1 MSNAETV
8 ARLQKL
14 LERVRT
20 RAGARDGY
28 RAGAMAAPV
37 ATAVDSAPVEEPD
50 QLSTW
55 TPPPPDGPVPEV
67 AIPVDVDQV
76 ETTQLGVA
84 EREAEEDTAG
94 HFDSTERLVAAGT
107 TVAYA
112 GADEGSDNLEQ
123 SPAEPD
129 GGLEA
134 PAEATR
140 SVADSVGEEAA
151 EPAPASSRRPVMPE
165 AEERLARMAFGAEE
179 APPPLHTP
187 PPESGRV
194 PASPADDFDS
204 DPLDA
209 PRQVRRPD
217 EPLIAEATRALL
229 LESSV
234 PVAKLV
240 GGPTRPV
247 AMTFS
252 AILDETL
259 SL

>member
-1 MSNAETV
+1 MSS
-8 ARLQKL
+8 
-14 LERVRT
+14 
-20 RAGARDGY
+20 
-28 RAGAMAAPV
+28 
-37 ATAVDSAPVEEPD
+37 AVDSEPVEEAV

-55 TPPPPDGPVPEV
+55 TPPPPDEPAPEV
-67 AIPVDVDQV
+67 GIPVDVDYIERTQQV
-76 ETTQLGVA
+76 VVA
-84 EREAEEDTAG
+84 DPGAEEDPAG
-94 HFDSTERLVAAGT
+94 HFDSTERLVVAST

-112 GADEGSDNLEQ
+112 GADDGNDSLEQ
-123 SPAEPD
+123 SPAEPRAGVD
-129 GGLEA
+129 ARAQASQSEA
-134 PAEATR
+134 
-140 SVADSVGEEAA
+140 DNVGEEAA

-165 AEERLARMAFGAEE
+165 AEDRLARMAFGVEE

-204 DPLDA
+204 DPLEA
-209 PRQVRRPD
+209 PRQVRHPD

-229 LESSV
+229 QSSV

-240 GGPTRPV
+240 GGPNRP
-247 AMTFS
+247 APMTFS

>member
-1 MSNAETV
+1 VSKAETV

-14 LERVRT
+14 LERVRS
-20 RAGARDGY
+20 RAGTRDGY
-28 RAGAMAAPV
+28 RAD
-37 ATAVDSAPVEEPD
+37 ATAPAMSTTVDSGPVEEPV

-55 TPPPPDGPVPEV
+55 TPPPPDEPAPEV
-67 AIPVDVDQV
+67 GIPVDVDYV
-76 ETTQLGVA
+76 ETAQVA
-84 EREAEEDTAG
+84 VADGGAEEDAAG
-94 HFDSTERLVAAGT
+94 HFDSTERLVVADA

-112 GADEGSDNLEQ
+112 GADEGGENLEP
-123 SPAEPD
+123 SPLEPD
-129 GGLEA
+129 GGVQAAQETQSA
-134 PAEATR
+134 
-140 SVADSVGEEAA
+140 ADNVGEEAV

-165 AEERLARMAFGAEE
+165 AEERLARMAFGVEE

-209 PRQVRRPD
+209 PRQVRHPD
-217 EPLIAEATRALL
+217 EPLIAETTRAL

-234 PVAKLV
+234 PVAKLM
-240 GGPTRPV
+240 GGPRRP
-247 AMTFS
+247 APMTFS